1 MWPNWYVSGSEMK
14 ESANNPLNIAA
25 QNRWKSAL
33 QNNYGTPEISLV
45 KGVGAQVWD
54 ADGKEYLDFLGGI
67 ATNILGHAHP
77 LLVAAIANQAK
88 ELSHVSNLYSHPR
101 VLELAEKLVELTGA
115 KSAKVFFANSG
126 AEANEAAIKLS
137 RLTGRKK
144 IISTYGS
151 FHGRTIGALSITGQ
165 VAKRKA
171 FLPLLGD
178 VKFIPFNDISAA
190 KKAIGKKVAMV
201 IVEPIQGEN
210 GVVVPDLGYLKQLRT
225 LTRKHGV
232 LLAFDCVQ
240 TGMGRTGQWF
250 GFEHE
255 NIMPDIIT
263 LAKGLGG
270 GLPLGAMIAIGDC
283 ATLFEPGSH
292 GSTFG
297 GSPIACASAL
307 ASVKFLEDE
316 KLLIRMKD
324 LELTL
329 KLEISKNPLVQT
341 VRGSGLLI
349 GIVLKQAVAK
359 KFIIDLQNE
368 GILVNAP
375 SDTVIRIAPALIVT
389 DNQISHFIE
398 TFRKVST
405 TYER

>member
-1 MWPNWYVSGSEMK
+1 MSKNS
-14 ESANNPLNIAA
+14 IA
-25 QNRWKSAL
+25 QSRWQSAL
-33 QNNYGTPEISLV
+33 QNNYGVPEVSLV
-45 KGVGAQVWD
+45 KGSGAQVWD

-77 LLVAAIANQAK
+77 ILVGAISAQAN

-101 VLELAEKLVELTGA
+101 VLELAEKLVQLTGR
-115 KSAKVFFANSG
+115 SDSKVFFANSG

-144 IISTYGS
+144 IVSTLGS

-165 VAKRKA
+165 ISKRKA
-171 FLPLLGD
+171 FLPLLSD
-178 VKFIPFNDISAA
+178 VKFIAYNDIAAA
-190 KKAIGKKVAMV
+190 KKVIRKKVAMI

-210 GVVVPDLGYLKQLRT
+210 GVVVPDLGYLKELRS
-225 LTRKHGV
+225 LTTKHGV

-250 GFEHE
+250 GYENE
-255 NIMPDIIT
+255 NIVPDIIT

-307 ASVKFLEDE
+307 ASIKFLEDE
-316 KLLIRMKD
+316 KI
-324 LELTL
+324 LERVKQIELSL
-329 KLEISKNPLVQT
+329 KLEISKNPIVET

-349 GIVLKQAVAK
+349 GIVLKEPIAK
-359 KFIIDLQNE
+359 KYVGGLQKL
-368 GILVNAP
+368 GILANAT
-375 SDTVIRIAPALIVT
+375 SEKVIRIAPPLIVS
-389 DNQISHFIE
+389 DIQVGYFIE
-398 TFRKVST
+398 TFRKVAL

>member
-1 MWPNWYVSGSEMK
+1 MS
-14 ESANNPLNIAA
+14 NNSIA
-25 QNRWKSAL
+25 QSRWQSSL
-33 QNNYGTPEISLV
+33 QNNYGVPEVSLV
-45 KGVGAQVWD
+45 KGSGAQVWD
-54 ADGKEYLDFLGGI
+54 ADGKEYFDFLGGI

-77 LLVAAIANQAK
+77 VLIEAISAQAK

-101 VLELAEKLVELTGA
+101 VLELAEKLVQLTGR
-115 KSAKVFFANSG
+115 SDSKVFFANSG

-144 IISTYGS
+144 IISTLGS

-165 VAKRKA
+165 IAKRKA
-171 FLPLLGD
+171 FLPLLSD
-178 VKFIPFNDISAA
+178 VKFIAYNDIAAA
-190 KKAIGKKVAMV
+190 KKVIRKNVAMI

-210 GVVVPDLGYLKQLRT
+210 GVVVPDFGYLKELRS
-225 LTRKHGV
+225 LTTKHGV

-250 GFEHE
+250 GYENE
-255 NIMPDIIT
+255 NIVPDIIT

-307 ASVKFLEDE
+307 ASIKFLEDE
-316 KLLIRMKD
+316 KI
-324 LELTL
+324 LERVKQVELSL
-329 KLEISKNPLVQT
+329 KLEISKNPIVET

-349 GIVLKQAVAK
+349 GIVLKEPIAK
-359 KFIIDLQNE
+359 KYVGDLQKL
-368 GILVNAP
+368 GILANAT
-375 SDTVIRIAPALIVT
+375 SEKVIRIAPPLIVS
-389 DNQISHFIE
+389 DNQVGYFID
-398 TFRKVST
+398 TFRKVAL

>member
-1 MWPNWYVSGSEMK
+1 MSKNS
-14 ESANNPLNIAA
+14 IA
-25 QNRWKSAL
+25 QSRWQSAL
-33 QNNYGTPEISLV
+33 QNNYGVPEVSLV
-45 KGVGAQVWD
+45 KGSGAQVWD

-77 LLVAAIANQAK
+77 ILVDAISAQAN

-101 VLELAEKLVELTGA
+101 VLELAEKLVQLTGR
-115 KSAKVFFANSG
+115 SDSKVFFANSG

-144 IISTYGS
+144 IISTLGS

-165 VAKRKA
+165 VSKRKA
-171 FLPLLGD
+171 FLPLLSD
-178 VKFIPFNDISAA
+178 VKFIAYNDIAAA
-190 KKAIGKKVAMV
+190 KKVIRKKVAMI

-210 GVVVPDLGYLKQLRT
+210 GVVVPDLGYLKELRS
-225 LTRKHGV
+225 LTTKHGV

-250 GFEHE
+250 GYENE
-255 NIMPDIIT
+255 NIVPDIIT

-307 ASVKFLEDE
+307 ASIKFLEDE
-316 KLLIRMKD
+316 KI
-324 LELTL
+324 LERVKQIELSL
-329 KLEISKNPLVQT
+329 KLEISKNPIVET

-349 GIVLKQAVAK
+349 GIVLNEPIAK
-359 KFIIDLQNE
+359 KYVGDLQKL
-368 GILVNAP
+368 GILANAT
-375 SDTVIRIAPALIVT
+375 SENVIRIAPPLIVS
-389 DNQISHFIE
+389 DIQVGYFIE
-398 TFRKVST
+398 TFRKVAL

>member
-1 MWPNWYVSGSEMK
+1 MS
-14 ESANNPLNIAA
+14 NNSIA
-25 QNRWKSAL
+25 QSRWQSSL
-33 QNNYGTPEISLV
+33 QNNYGVPEVSLV
-45 KGVGAQVWD
+45 KGSGAQVWD
-54 ADGKEYLDFLGGI
+54 ADGQEYLDFLGGI

-77 LLVAAIANQAK
+77 VLNEAISAQAK

-101 VLELAEKLVELTGA
+101 VLELAEKLVQLTGR
-115 KSAKVFFANSG
+115 SDSKVFFANSG

-144 IISTYGS
+144 IISTLGS

-165 VAKRKA
+165 IAKRKA
-171 FLPLLGD
+171 FLPLLSD
-178 VKFIPFNDISAA
+178 VKFIAYNDIAAA
-190 KKAIGKKVAMV
+190 KKVIRKNVAMI

-210 GVVVPDLGYLKQLRT
+210 GVVVPDLGYLKELRS
-225 LTRKHGV
+225 LTTKHGV

-250 GFEHE
+250 GYENE
-255 NIMPDIIT
+255 NIVPDIIT

-307 ASVKFLEDE
+307 ASIKFLEDE
-316 KLLIRMKD
+316 KILDRVKQI
-324 LELTL
+324 ELSL
-329 KLEISKNPLVQT
+329 KLEISKNPIVET

-349 GIVLKQAVAK
+349 GIVLKEPIAK
-359 KFIIDLQNE
+359 KYVGDLQKL
-368 GILVNAP
+368 GILANAT
-375 SDTVIRIAPALIVT
+375 SEKVIRLAPPLIVS
-389 DNQISHFIE
+389 DNQVGYFID
-398 TFRKVST
+398 TFRKVAL

>member
-1 MWPNWYVSGSEMK
+1 MS
-14 ESANNPLNIAA
+14 NNSIA
-25 QNRWKSAL
+25 QSRWQSSL
-33 QNNYGTPEISLV
+33 QNNYGVPEVSLV
-45 KGVGAQVWD
+45 KGSGAQVWD

-77 LLVAAIANQAK
+77 VLNEAISAQAK

-101 VLELAEKLVELTGA
+101 VLELAEKLVQLIGR
-115 KSAKVFFANSG
+115 SDSKVFFANSG

-144 IISTYGS
+144 IISTLGS

-165 VAKRKA
+165 IAKRKA
-171 FLPLLGD
+171 FLPLLSD
-178 VKFIPFNDISAA
+178 VKFIAYNDIAAA
-190 KKAIGKKVAMV
+190 KKVIRKKVAMI

-210 GVVVPDLGYLKQLRT
+210 GVVVPDLGYLKELRS
-225 LTRKHGV
+225 LTTKHGV

-250 GFEHE
+250 GYENE
-255 NIMPDIIT
+255 NIVPDIIT

-307 ASVKFLEDE
+307 ASIKFLEDE
-316 KLLIRMKD
+316 KI
-324 LELTL
+324 LERVKQVELSL
-329 KLEISKNPLVQT
+329 KLEISKNPIVET

-349 GIVLKQAVAK
+349 GIVLKEPIAK
-359 KFIIDLQNE
+359 KYVGDLQKL
-368 GILVNAP
+368 GILANAT
-375 SDTVIRIAPALIVT
+375 SEKVIRIAPPLIVS
-389 DNQISHFIE
+389 DNQVGYFID
-398 TFRKVST
+398 TFRKVAL